1 MEKKLIETLKKAD
14 GLYYNDGMSWLS
26 DDDYDALKDLAE
38 SIYPNDPYFSEVG
51 AETET
56 NKVTLPYVL
65 GSLTKVDAEDVHK
78 WLEKGRKDVTVTE
91 KLDGVSVLVTYFR
104 GNVVFASTRGDGFE
118 GRDITEKASIFCPEI
133 KEKGRFVLRGEC
145 VLKPDIKPQE
155 LGYKTRRNMVA
166 GILNRDDNK
175 HCDIV
180 MPYFYELIEPNNL
193 DFDSEYARITY
204 IYISLGL
211 PTPRCSQKNNP
222 TGEELKNLYE
232 TYKSMNSNYDID
244 GLVLTRNDYI
254 RENVKY
260 PENKV
265 KFKIHAKPILTKV
278 NEIEWNTGRTG
289 RIVPTILIDEVEIDG
304 VKINR
309 STGFNAKFI
318 RDNAISPGSEIMIL
332 RSGDVIPYITEV
344 KKKEGDIGEIP
355 ETCPKC
361 NEKVD
366 WKGVDIVCCN
376 DNCSETAIKRTE
388 FFLRTMGVENITR
401 KTLEK
406 IGVSSILDAY
416 EVDELEITNNAGIG
430 LKKAEMIVD
439 QVEKT
444 LKTTPHMLLASFGI
458 PNVGVE
464 LSKTICT
471 EYDFDYLFEISEKEL
486 TKISGIG
493 KVIAKK
499 FVDNIGKYRDLYE
512 ALKEK
517 GLTFQDVAKDSP
529 VKGKTFTLTGSMPLK
544 RDVVKRMIEE
554 NGGSVKNISKK
565 IDYLVDANQDR
576 ETTKAKKAKQ
586 YGIPIISYEDLMA
599 MING

>member
-1 MEKKLIETLKKAD
+1 MGKKLIETLKKAD
-14 GLYYNDGMSWLS
+14 DLYYNNGTSWLS

-38 SIYPNDPYFSEVG
+38 SIYPDDEYFNDVG
-51 AETET
+51 AETDT
-56 NKVTLPYVL
+56 DKVRLPYVL

-78 WLEKGRKDVTVTE
+78 WLEKGKTGITITE
-91 KLDGVSVLVTYFR
+91 KLDGVSILVTYFR
-104 GNVVFASTRGDGFE
+104 GKVVFASTRGDGIE

-145 VLKPDIKPQE
+145 VLKPDVNPQE

-166 GILNRDDNK
+166 GILNRDDKK
-175 HCDIV
+175 HCDLIK
-180 MPYFYELIEPNNL
+180 PYFYELIEPEME
-193 DFDSEYARITY
+193 DRSEYSRMMY
-204 IYISLGL
+204 IDIGLGL
-211 PTPRCSQKNNP
+211 STPRYLRKENP
-222 TGEELKNLYE
+222 TGEDLKSLFE
-232 TYKSMNSNYDID
+232 TYKDMESIYDID
-244 GLVLTRNDYI
+244 GLVLTRDDYV

-278 NEIEWNTGRTG
+278 REIEWNTGRTG
-289 RIVPTILIDEVEIDG
+289 RIVPTILIEPVEIDG
-304 VKINR
+304 VKISR
-309 STGFNAKFI
+309 TTGFNADFI
-318 RDNAISPGSEIMIL
+318 KENAIMPGSDIMIL

-344 KKKEGDIGEIP
+344 KKKEGDIGDIP

-366 WKGVDIVCCN
+366 WKGVDIVCVN
-376 DNCSETAIKRTE
+376 DKCGETAIKRTE

-416 EVDELEITNNAGIG
+416 EIDELEITNNAGIG
-430 LKKAEMIVD
+430 LKKAEMIVE

-444 LKTTPHMLLASFGI
+444 LKTTPARLLASFGI

-464 LSKTICT
+464 LSKTICA
-471 EYDFDYLFEISEKEL
+471 EYDFEYLFEISEKEL

-499 FVDNIGKYRDLYE
+499 FVDNICKYRELYE
-512 ALKEK
+512 ALQEK

-554 NGGSVKNISKK
+554 NGGMVKNISKK
-565 IDYLVDANQDR
+565 VDYLVDANKDK

-586 YGIPIISYEDLMA
+586 YGIPIISYEDLMS